1 MAFSLR
7 VRVLACAECK
17 ETLSV
22 YSLFVFTAGNQGD
35 KLANLTMGPPRKITS
50 HQPLLGPR
58 RSPPPRGLR
67 RTPTHTV
74 EYARATHP
82 RRKRTRGGERR
93 RTRKSDMTCNFIK
106 HTCCSSMCVRQGD
119 VRALARSLARSRAHT
134 HQGCPQLLMSS
145 QRGLLLSSQLSRPF
159 AGIVYVCVCARVR
172 SLHQRTT
179 VFGSNYTSIFH
190 FPTRSMYVY
199 MPSAQSI
206 QNSLCFLFF
215 SPFLAGKVLNLTTLS
230 VSQLF
235 QSITSGLG
243 SPSVLIKPGSDLQL
257 EWIE

>member
-1 MAFSLR
+1 MVHNQRNQWAALGFVLLFLLARHLLVATQVLVLECLLVCLVYFNFKSAFSQLISWMDVDYISKCSAEDVFIKKKKKIYWLPARQDELIKRHKQGCQTVPRRWEMAFSLR

-35 KLANLTMGPPRKITS
+35 KIANLTMGPPRKITS

-82 RRKRTRGGERR
+82 RSKRTRGGERR

-119 VRALARSLARSRAHT
+119 VRALARSLTHTKVAHS
-134 HQGCPQLLMSS
+134 C
-145 QRGLLLSSQLSRPF
+145 
-159 AGIVYVCVCARVR
+159 
-172 SLHQRTT
+172 
-179 VFGSNYTSIFH
+179 
-190 FPTRSMYVY
+190 
-199 MPSAQSI
+199 
-206 QNSLCFLFF
+206 
-215 SPFLAGKVLNLTTLS
+215 
-230 VSQLF
+230 
-235 QSITSGLG
+235 
-243 SPSVLIKPGSDLQL
+243 
-257 EWIE
+257 

>member
-1 MAFSLR
+1 MAISLR

-22 YSLFVFTAGNQGD
+22 YSLFIFTVGNQGD

-82 RRKRTRGGERR
+82 RSKRTRGGERR

-106 HTCCSSMCVRQGD
+106 HTCCSPMCVRQGD
-119 VRALARSLARSRAHT
+119 VRALARSRAPTHTPRLPTAANEQPKGALAQQPIIPSLRWNSVRLCVCVCVLFTSVQQSSAPIIPPFFT
-134 HQGCPQLLMSS
+134 FLQGACMCICRLHSPYRTLFAFYF
-145 QRGLLLSSQLSRPF
+145 SRPF
-159 AGIVYVCVCARVR
+159 
-172 SLHQRTT
+172 SLEK
-179 VFGSNYTSIFH
+179 F
-190 FPTRSMYVY
+190 
-199 MPSAQSI
+199 
-206 QNSLCFLFF
+206 
-215 SPFLAGKVLNLTTLS
+215 
-230 VSQLF
+230 
-235 QSITSGLG
+235 
-243 SPSVLIKPGSDLQL
+243 
-257 EWIE
+257 